1 MFSDMNTNINTTQS
15 TLEQLLEVARQ
26 IKLLKSQQDTLK
38 ALVLARHEVGKIEVD
53 GYGSVTIVDESIAER
68 LDGDEAKKI
77 LVQNN
82 LRVPKK
88 IRITGKHVRVSPNV

>member
-1 MFSDMNTNINTTQS
+1 MFSDMNTDINTAQS

-26 IKLLKSQQDTLK
+26 IKLLTSQQNELK
-38 ALVLARHEVGKIEVD
+38 ALVLSGHEVGKIMVE
-53 GYGSVTIVDESIAER
+53 GHGTVTVVDESISER

>member
-1 MFSDMNTNINTTQS
+1 MNTNINTTQS

-26 IKLLKSQQDTLK
+26 IKLLTSQQNELK
-38 ALVLARHEVGKIEVD
+38 ALVLSGHEVGKIMVE
-53 GYGSVTIVDESIAER
+53 GYGTVTVVDESISER